1 MVNEFRK
8 IYKTNQFYIIPYR
21 RKLNFDGIFE
31 EIEYMIYHPS
41 LNVIKISII
50 FKK

>member
-1 MVNEFRK
+1 MISGKFARQTNFTSSSIEENE
-8 IYKTNQFYIIPYR
+8 I
-21 RKLNFDGIFE
+21 FDGIFE

-41 LNVIKISII
+41 LYVIKISII